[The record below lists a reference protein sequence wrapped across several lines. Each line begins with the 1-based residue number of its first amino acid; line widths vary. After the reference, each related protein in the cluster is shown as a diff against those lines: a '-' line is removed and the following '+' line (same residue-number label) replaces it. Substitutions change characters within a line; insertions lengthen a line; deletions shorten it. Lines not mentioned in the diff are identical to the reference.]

1 MVTLGGSAGSNDLP
15 KRRTSHSTVR
25 GDSMPNR
32 IKTIVTATLI
42 LLGGVLHLSHPPTA
56 VAIPCT
62 AQAAWDTCN
71 ALGWLLCTS
80 LEADCSFG
88 CSGGEITSFSVT
100 CP

>member
-1 MVTLGGSAGSNDLP
+1 
-15 KRRTSHSTVR
+15 
-25 GDSMPNR
+25 MPNR
-32 IKTIVTATLI
+32 MTTIAIATLI
-42 LLGGVLHLSHPPTA
+42 TAGGVLHLSHPPTA
-56 VAIPCT
+56 EAAIPCT
-62 AQAAWDTCN
+62 VEAATNTCN